1 MTKKKNIFSSLKI
14 TYNAPV
20 TLTFSLI
27 AVAVLCAETLLH
39 KKIILNFFSA
49 PGSAQSP
56 LPFGIT
62 NVLDYIRLIFHVFGH
77 SDWNHLIS
85 NIAFILL
92 LGPVQEEKYG
102 SILLAV
108 MMFTASVVSGVLNV
122 CFSPLTLT
130 GADSI
135 AFMMILLTSFA
146 SIKKNEIPLSFI
158 LILILYIGKDIA
170 LKSLQQN
177 ITTLSHIAGGLC
189 GSMFAFLATPGK
201 RISKTAQ
208 SARLEEID
216 SQSPRLNQPVKKDNS
231 TVVGTLKL

>member
-1 MTKKKNIFSSLKI
+1 MTRKKNIFSSLKI

-20 TLTFSLI
+20 TLTFSLL

-62 NVLDYIRLIFHVFGH
+62 NALDYIRLIFHVFGH

-92 LGPVQEEKYG
+92 LGPAQEEKYV

-122 CFSPLTLT
+122 CFSPLPLT

>member
-1 MTKKKNIFSSLKI
+1 MIKKKNIFSSLKI

-20 TLTFSLI
+20 TLTFSLL
-27 AVAVLCAETLLH
+27 AVAVLCAESLLH
-39 KKIILNFFSA
+39 KKIISNFFSA
-49 PGSAQSP
+49 PGNAQSP
-56 LPFGIT
+56 LPFGVTDAI
-62 NVLDYIRLIFHVFGH
+62 DYIRLIFHVAGH

-92 LGPVQEEKYG
+92 LGPAVEEKYG
-102 SILLAV
+102 SLLPAL
-108 MMFTASVVSGVLNV
+108 MMFIASAVSGVLNA
-122 CFSPLTLT
+122 CFSPLPLT

-158 LILILYIGKDIA
+158 LILILYIGKDIDF
-170 LKSLQQN
+170 KSMQQN

-189 GSMFAFLATPGK
+189 GSMIAFLASPKK
-201 RISKTAQ
+201 RAAKTAQ
-208 SARLEEID
+208 EARLEEID
-216 SQSPRLNQPVKKDNS
+216 SQSPRFKKPAKQDNS